1 MSAETRR
8 QQNVRRMLAG
18 HHPPLPHDIAARA
31 VERGHRMQRRRRAAQ
46 AAAWVLVLALIAVL
60 TVWAATASPWEAG
73 PRATTPPVE
82 GV

>member
-8 QQNVRRMLAG
+8 QQNVRRMLDA
-18 HHPPLPHDIAARA
+18 HHPPLPHDVAVRA
-31 VERGHRMQRRRRAAQ
+31 VERGDRMQRRRRAAR
-46 AAAWVLVLALIAVL
+46 AVAWVLVLALIAVL
-60 TVWAATASPWEAG
+60 TVWAATVSPWEAG